1 MMMQPHRISRQT
13 ITSIP
18 KQDFKGNETF
28 AFRPRAGKLNIRLLH
43 SVDPEQVMV
52 DGDLDTVHVHM
63 ENLAFSKICKEDL
76 RMFNDEF
83 LLKILQLCQLTME
96 YLFSRAHD
104 DRTLSQQLAEE
115 NQELQQQ
122 MIAVESKVAVQ
133 KSQIIHL
140 QKENKAKTKQLQT
153 YEAMLSTGRQSGVT
167 VATGGR
173 QFPAITAH
181 RCSECG
187 KSFSSV
193 AYLNSHVQRRH
204 SYAATADDYNNNN
217 NKPDGYSDEKSMFAV
232 KESGLQ
238 QASVAASVKQLLS
251 SKEQRLR
258 EADLRATTAGAPGSG
273 IQNAASPLVVED
285 VVDKDGRGTDH
296 SKRPGSKSP
305 RQETEKPHVR
315 AWGEIERLSVVEES
329 PLRRPSA
336 PPEDERL
343 VHTQEMETMLKQ
355 VSTLRTDLE
364 TQLNVMRKE
373 MMSSLMTDIK
383 IPLENKVELLA
394 KCNEESIAKVR
405 QSVTQQLPT
414 LQEQV
419 QDLKEIMEWNNR
431 KIRQKDKSKA
441 GELVSDTDSDTVP
454 EPQLTVSKN
463 AGIIAEDAVLLK
475 NVEAA
480 VRSSQESLLGQISY
494 LQQQSKVHNLRVEE
508 LLNRERSVAKGGSL
522 QQEGKQ
528 KGQQQEGGLM
538 VKKNTVSSLSVTPR
552 SSFNEATKEKEEEA
566 RARARDEGT
575 EQDKTSKT
583 SKVQSTEG
591 TPRKPSKTTSQD
603 SLTQR
608 DRKEASKDSASL
620 QVDTAEDTVEDFVQ
634 PLSPMSPDTL
644 PPLAGAHFPHL
655 PTEEEPEVVEVDDV
669 VSIASGSDDGASVT
683 ESMVETAKT
692 EFAKAK
698 ESKEWL
704 EQGHEFMGDSEK
716 ALFMISMNNE
726 GVLSKRLSQK
736 AVGSTTAPKV
746 LTEEEIHPWDFPSAQ
761 VRERVLDNKNEE
773 DVASSLAF
781 DSLLESDEN
790 DDNIHGERMTPALAG
805 SGSVVEKENEEEMTI
820 EQPHTRNV
828 DLGDTVE
835 KAFWSSWNFI
845 SNKCREERRVDARV
859 PSKQSSGYG
868 VPDDDIQ
875 CTVNYED
882 RSTVV
887 FQVMENDGNSRARGL
902 GDKSLRRIETGR
914 QEMTVD
920 SFLVDEYNFIL
931 KDYPACPTGRAISR
945 DDFGR
950 VLRKLQQMADITNVP
965 LLGGNGATAP
975 ARPSSMSRHGSKTPP
990 SGMFDAGSRTPSGM
1004 PPASNP
1010 DLPSPRSV
1018 KTIPPTMTS
1027 SSINNNNN
1035 ATLTSNKN
1043 NINNSANMS
1052 SSSQFFNDILAERG
1066 GERDDRNNV
1075 TEGGGAG
1082 GVASSSLFSA
1092 LTTPPSEPTQSMNS
1106 NTMDRAG
1113 VQSFTIGAT
1122 TADSINRR
1130 VELATTSLGSVG
1142 LSGDASK
1149 SALSVSV
1156 SRETPAFGSISDS
1169 ADVDDVLRSNEGE
1182 GKQVAEKTILD
1193 QIEGPVSPMSDWD
1206 LSDGVQTFR
1215 ISDLSSPIH
1224 YGADSKKQITSASKF
1239 PLLGENQGEGQGQS
1253 QGGGEKSG
1261 MSWAKLG
1268 ATKATEESAT
1278 KETGGTYDV
1287 LKMSSDTI
1295 NLRSFDDESPSH
1307 GAPVSSFSRP
1317 PAADE
1322 TTGGFKRPPT
1332 NNDSSAWELLDDLED
1347 LE

>member
-1 MMMQPHRISRQT
+1 MIVDYRRSTTMQPHRISRQT

-63 ENLAFSKICKEDL
+63 ENLAFSKISKEDL

-167 VATGGR
+167 VAPGGR
-173 QFPAITAH
+173 QSAITVN

-204 SYAATADDYNNNN
+204 SEAATAYYDNNN
-217 NKPDGYSDEKSMFAV
+217 NKPTYSDEKMFAV
-232 KESGLQ
+232 KESRPQ
-238 QASVAASVKQLLS
+238 QASVAAVKPLSS
-251 SKEQRLR
+251 SKER
-258 EADLRATTAGAPGSG
+258 EEAADLRATTAAPGSG
-273 IQNAASPLVVED
+273 INAASPLVVED
-285 VVDKDGRGTDH
+285 VHVDGGRGMDH
-296 SKRPGSKSP
+296 KPPGSKLKSP
-305 RQETEKPHVR
+305 RETEKPHVR
-315 AWGEIERLSVVEES
+315 AWGEIER
-329 PLRRPSA
+329 PSA
-336 PPEDERL
+336 GTANAAPAEDERL
-343 VHTQEMETMLKQ
+343 AHTQEMETMLKQ

-441 GELVSDTDSDTVP
+441 GDLVSDTESDTVP
-454 EPQLTVSKN
+454 EPRLASK
-463 AGIIAEDAVLLK
+463 AGLEEAVLK

-494 LQQQSKVHNLRVEE
+494 LQQQSKVHNQRVEE
-508 LLNRERSVAKGGSL
+508 LLNRERSVVKGSL
-522 QQEGKQ
+522 QAEKQ
-528 KGQQQEGGLM
+528 KGQQDGIM
-538 VKKNTVSSLSVTPR
+538 VKKSESSMSVTPR
-552 SSFNEATKEKEEEA
+552 SSIEATKEKEEEA

-591 TPRKPSKTTSQD
+591 TPRKPSKTSQD

-608 DRKEASKDSASL
+608 DRKDVSTDSATL
-620 QVDTAEDTVEDFVQ
+620 QVDTAEDTVEDFVE
-634 PLSPMSPDTL
+634 PLSPISLDTL
-644 PPLAGAHFPHL
+644 PPLAGAHFPDL
-655 PTEEEPEVVEVDDV
+655 PTEGEPVGVVDEV
-669 VSIASGSDDGASVT
+669 VSIASGSATASVT

-692 EFAKAK
+692 EFAKAR

-704 EQGHEFMGDSEK
+704 EQGHEFMEDSEK

-736 AVGSTTAPKV
+736 AVGSTTAQKV
-746 LTEEEIHPWDFPSAQ
+746 LTEEEIHPWNFPSAQ
-761 VRERVLDNKNEE
+761 IRERVLDTNE
-773 DVASSLAF
+773 VASSLTT
-781 DSLLESDEN
+781 DSLFESDEN
-790 DDNIHGERMTPALAG
+790 DDSVKNNNDDKGERMIPPAG
-805 SGSVVEKENEEEMTI
+805 SGVENEEEMTI

-845 SNKCREERRVDARV
+845 SNKCREERRVEVRV
-859 PSKQSSGYG
+859 PSKQSSGSAVVQDG
-868 VPDDDIQ
+868 DMQ
-875 CTVNYED
+875 CTVKYED

-887 FQVMENDGNSRARGL
+887 FQVMENDSRTGVL
-902 GDKSLRRIETGR
+902 VEKSLRRIESGR

-931 KDYPACPTGRAISR
+931 KDYPACPTGRAIIR
-945 DDFGR
+945 DDFAR
-950 VLRKLQQMADITNVP
+950 VLKKLQQLADITNVP
-965 LLGGNGATAP
+965 LLGGNVTVRMEGLTAP
-975 ARPSSMSRHGSKTPP
+975 PQPSSVSSHGSELP
-990 SGMFDAGSRTPSGM
+990 MFEAGTPSGM

-1018 KTIPPTMTS
+1018 KNNPPMTS
-1027 SSINNNNN
+1027 SSNNNN
-1035 ATLTSNKN
+1035 ATMTSSKN
-1043 NINNSANMS
+1043 NNNNNNNSSANMS
-1052 SSSQFFNDILAERG
+1052 SNSQFFNDILAEREG
-1066 GERDDRNNV
+1066 ARDNKGSREDGLDVR
-1075 TEGGGAG
+1075 EGGGG
-1082 GVASSSLFSA
+1082 GGGASSGLFSA

-1106 NTMDRAG
+1106 IMMGAAG

-1122 TADSINRR
+1122 TADSNRGGG
-1130 VELATTSLGSVG
+1130 LAATSLESVG
-1142 LSGDASK
+1142 QSGDASK
-1149 SALSVSV
+1149 SAPSVSV

-1206 LSDGVQTFR
+1206 LSDGVQTFHM
-1215 ISDLSSPIH
+1215 SDLSSPIH
-1224 YGADSKKQITSASKF
+1224 YGADSKKQPSASKF
-1239 PLLGENQGEGQGQS
+1239 PLLEGNQGEGQS
-1253 QGGGEKSG
+1253 QGGEKSG
-1261 MSWAKLG
+1261 MNWAKIG
-1268 ATKATEESAT
+1268 AAKGKEESAT
-1278 KETGGTYDV
+1278 GTGGTWNV
-1287 LKMSSDTI
+1287 IKSSDTI
-1295 NLRSFDDESPSH
+1295 NLRSFDDSSTH
-1307 GAPVSSFSRP
+1307 GVPVSSFSRP
-1317 PAADE
+1317 PAVDE
-1322 TTGGFKRPPT
+1322 TTTGGFKRPPT
-1332 NNDSSAWELLDDLED
+1332 TNDSSAWELLDDLED